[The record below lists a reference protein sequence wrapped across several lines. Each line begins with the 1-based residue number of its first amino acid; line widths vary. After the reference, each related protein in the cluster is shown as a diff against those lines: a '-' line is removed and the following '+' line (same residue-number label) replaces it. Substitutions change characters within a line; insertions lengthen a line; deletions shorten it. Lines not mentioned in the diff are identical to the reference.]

1 MSNWT
6 HVAGIIRVNQIKWDE
21 LDPNLNFEKLIGK
34 EVRFSDELDIW
45 ADAHKHPEKYLPMGS
60 EGSLRMSVWT
70 NPDIGHIARY
80 TVSIFGDLRDY
91 DTPET
96 IIEWFK
102 KKCENEG
109 LWVRNAVISAQ
120 CDLQEPL
127 TWTYID
133 Q

>member
-1 MSNWT
+1 M
-6 HVAGIIRVNQIKWDE
+6 WDE
-21 LDPNLNFEKLIGK
+21 QDPELNFEKLIGK
-34 EVRFSDELDIW
+34 EVRFSDESDIW
-45 ADAHKHPEKYLPMGS
+45 ADARKHPKKYLPMGS

-70 NPDIGHIARY
+70 NPEIHHVARY

-102 KKCENEG
+102 KKCEDEE
-109 LWVRNAVISAQ
+109 LPVRDAVISAR
-120 CDLQEPL
+120 CNFQEPL
-127 TWTYID
+127 VWTYSG

>member
-1 MSNWT
+1 MSDWT
-6 HVAGIIRVNQIKWDE
+6 HVAGVIRVNQIKLDE
-21 LDPNLNFEKLIGK
+21 HVPDLNFEELIGK
-34 EVRFSDELDIW
+34 EVRFSDESDIW
-45 ADAHKHPEKYLPMGS
+45 ADARKHPEKYLPMGS

-70 NPDIGHIARY
+70 NPDISHVARY

-102 KKCENEG
+102 KKCEDEE
-109 LWVRNAVISAQ
+109 LSVRDAVISAR
-120 CDLQEPL
+120 CNSQESL
-127 TWTYID
+127 TWTYSG